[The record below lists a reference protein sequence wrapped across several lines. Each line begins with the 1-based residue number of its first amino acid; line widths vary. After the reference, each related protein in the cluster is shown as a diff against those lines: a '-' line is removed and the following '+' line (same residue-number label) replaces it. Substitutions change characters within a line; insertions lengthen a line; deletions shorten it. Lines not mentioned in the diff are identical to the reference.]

1 MFCLYFSIPR
11 TEARVTAMSADN
23 KYLWVGTHGGFI
35 AVIEVKSLEVLAV
48 TRRYTQ
54 AVRSL
59 KHFRLSGKS

>member
-1 MFCLYFSIPR
+1 M
-11 TEARVTAMSADN
+11 TAMSADN
-23 KYLWVGTHGGFI
+23 KYLWVGTHGGYI